1 MKLAIV
7 PGSFD
12 PVTNGHL
19 DLARRAAGLFDRVIV
34 VVMDNA
40 EKQYLFSREE
50 RFALVQ
56 QAVRELPG
64 VEADMWAGML
74 WEYARDKK
82 ACAIVKGVRSAQDL
96 GYEILQARFNE
107 EKWPGAQTVL
117 LPPAPGMEELS
128 STELKRRAA
137 LGLVRLRK
145 HNFPITSDGFGRLT
159 VSGSGSFSGPSRQPG
174 ADFRTNL

>member
-96 GYEILQARFNE
+96 GYKMAGRADCSASACARNGRAEFNGAE
-107 EKWPGAQTVL
+107 TPGGFGAGYRQS
-117 LPPAPGMEELS
+117 G
-128 STELKRRAA
+128 A
-137 LGLVRLRK
+137 LGGLPC
-145 HNFPITSDGFGRLT
+145 F
-159 VSGSGSFSGPSRQPG
+159 
-174 ADFRTNL
+174 A

>member
-50 RFALVQ
+50 RFALVR

-137 LGLVRLRK
+137 LGLDIANLAPRAVCRALLEK
-145 HNFPITSDGFGRLT
+145 HHGQR
-159 VSGSGSFSGPSRQPG
+159 
-174 ADFRTNL
+174 